1 MGCSVMAQVRN
12 NSNKAKNI
20 SPLTDT
26 ERIKQLEDLFT
37 SGTSHPKL
45 VGADGKEIPLP
56 ESIYQAFKE
65 VVQALAS
72 GQGKRISVVVTDQE
86 MSTQEAADVLNVSRP
101 YLIKLLE
108 QGQIPFT
115 TVGKHRRI
123 KAQDL
128 ETYKESRDSLRNKAL
143 SEMTGILQ
151 EEGFYD

>member
-1 MGCSVMAQVRN
+1 MAQVRN
-12 NSNKAKNI
+12 NSNKAK
-20 SPLTDT
+20 SVRSVTDT

-56 ESIYQAFKE
+56 EPIYQAFKE

-86 MSTQEAADVLNVSRP
+86 ISTQEAAEILNVSRP

-108 QGQIPFT
+108 QKQIPFT

-123 KAQDL
+123 KLQDL
-128 ETYKESRDSLRNKAL
+128 NAYKEVRDSSRRKAL
-143 SEMTGILQ
+143 SEMTQLLQ
-151 EEGFYD
+151 EEGFYG

>member
-1 MGCSVMAQVRN
+1 MTQARN
-12 NSNKAKNI
+12 NSPKAKA
-20 SPLTDT
+20 PKKEVKDAET
-26 ERIKQLEDLFT
+26 IKQLEDLFV

-65 VVQALAS
+65 VVQALAN
-72 GQGKRISVVVTDQE
+72 GQGKRISIVVTDQE
-86 MSTQEAADVLNVSRP
+86 ISTQEAADILNVSRP

-108 QGQIPFT
+108 QRQIPFT

-123 KAQDL
+123 KLQDL
-128 ETYKESRDSLRNKAL
+128 ELYKEVRDSSRQKSL
-143 SEMTGILQ
+143 SEMTGLLQ